1 VAVPPPVPPRAKVLT
16 VRYDVRASGPD
27 GSESRF
33 VHEQDEE
40 LKVGASIRPF
50 TMSYLVERIVPSA
63 LDDDEFDAVVY
74 AKWAMGPAQA
84 DFNP

>member
-1 VAVPPPVPPRAKVLT
+1 M
-16 VRYDVRASGPD
+16 RYDVRASGPD
-27 GSESRF
+27 GSESTF
-33 VHEQDEE
+33 VHEQDDE
-40 LKVGASIRPF
+40 LKVGTYIKPL

-74 AKWAMGPAQA
+74 AKLAVGPAQA